1 MRKRLTNHFTVS
13 VNRDP
18 VSPATDASGQK
29 TGEQRYKPGACP
41 ERQRGGEVRWTSG
54 AGMPTDKQFTGQT
67 RLTEGYVGTLYDYV
81 ARAYDPVLG
90 RFIGAGNPARGHDC
104 AGGGEWTGVQQI
116 HVRQ

>member
-41 ERQRGGEVRWTSG
+41 ERQRGGEVRWASG
-54 AGMPTDKQFTGQT
+54 AGMQIAKQFTGQRAGDYGTIFVSARECLPSRGQFMSAGPEAT
-67 RLTEGYVGTLYDYV
+67 RTRT
-81 ARAYDPVLG
+81 AAASR
-90 RFIGAGNPARGHDC
+90 
-104 AGGGEWTGVQQI
+104 
-116 HVRQ
+116 